1 MPPRSLGTHILLAS
15 LAAQL
20 LLFAVLLAHSARLA
34 ERALEQQLTL
44 RVDKLKPLLNAS
56 LAPLLQKRDYGAL
69 AARLQGVRSDESIDY
84 LVLRDANDVPLA
96 SAGWDAGQKLPLASG
111 PAVDEQGM
119 IYASLP
125 IEADGKKYGT
135 LYLGFS
141 TVKLAVYLDELQKQ
155 GIVIVAAG
163 MLAIGMLNAWL
174 AYRLTRRLRRL
185 TGASEELARGRFGLR
200 LDESGSD
207 EIARLAASMNV
218 MAQAIRD
225 KIKNLE
231 EGEERM
237 RLAMEAGRV
246 VLWDRDLDDDVL
258 HWGAGAERLLGPL
271 PPGCD
276 TYPDLLTMVS
286 AEHRNQLL
294 QARKQAIRDRT
305 VYCCDL
311 QVRRGD
317 GVQVWL
323 AVRGKVVDTPGS
335 GAGRLIGVARDI
347 TAGKKAEIEIH
358 RLNREL
364 EQRVRERTAELEA
377 AVGELEAFAYT
388 ISHDL
393 RAPLRT
399 LGGFCQLMTEEC
411 AVGCAREDTRIYL
424 DRIETNVRSMSQMID
439 DLLRFSKAVRTPL
452 ARCAVEPKELVAE
465 LLRDTQFPEM
475 ARAAICVSAL
485 PSVWADAALLRQVF
499 VNLISN
505 ALKYSAKAE
514 MPRVEIGVT
523 TAVPGETAFY
533 VRDNGAGFDASRAD
547 KLFGVFQRFH
557 SSREFEGTGVG
568 LAIVQRIVSRH
579 GGRVWASSTPGNGA
593 TFYFTLS
600 PKE

>member
-1 MPPRSLGTHILLAS
+1 MTDLTFPAAQRRPRLPTPGAAAAARRRLLPRSLGTHILLAS

-20 LLFAVLLAHSARLA
+20 LLFAVYR
-34 ERALEQQLTL
+34 
-44 RVDKLKPLLNAS
+44 
-56 LAPLLQKRDYGAL
+56 
-69 AARLQGVRSDESIDY
+69 
-84 LVLRDANDVPLA
+84 
-96 SAGWDAGQKLPLASG
+96 
-111 PAVDEQGM
+111 
-119 IYASLP
+119 
-125 IEADGKKYGT
+125 
-135 LYLGFS
+135 
-141 TVKLAVYLDELQKQ
+141 DELQKQ
-155 GIVIVAAG
+155 GIVII
-163 MLAIGMLNAWL
+163 AIGMLATGMLNTWL

-185 TGASEELARGRFGLR
+185 TGASEELARGRFGLQ
-200 LDESGSD
+200 LDESGGD

-225 KIKNLE
+225 KIKSLE

-246 VLWDRDLDDDVL
+246 VLWDRDLVDDIL
-258 HWGAGAERLLGPL
+258 HWGPGAERLLGPL
-271 PPGCD
+271 PPGRD

-286 AEHRNQLL
+286 ADHRNQLL
-294 QARKQAIRDRT
+294 QARKQAIRDGTAYR
-305 VYCCDL
+305 CDL
-311 QVRRGD
+311 KVRRGD
-317 GVQVWL
+317 GSQVWL

-347 TAGKKAEIEIH
+347 TAGKRAEIEIH

-364 EQRVRERTAELEA
+364 ERRVRERTAELEA
-377 AVGELEAFAYT
+377 AVGELEAFSYT

-399 LGGFCQLMTEEC
+399 LGGFCQLMAEEC
-411 AVGCAREDTRIYL
+411 AVSCAREGRRIYL

-452 ARCAVEPKELVAE
+452 SRCAVEPNELVAE

-505 ALKYSAKAE
+505 ALKYSAKAG

-523 TAVPGETAFY
+523 TAVQGETAFY

-557 SSREFEGTGVG
+557 SSHEFEGTGVG